1 MTKGNGVFSTLGEEV
16 YDDYWM
22 YYLTNDMAKA
32 LEIPRPYTN
41 LKSYL
46 DYKQKGIAVLE
57 QHKEEIEKLSA
68 EDDLQAHNGEE
79 NDE

>member
-1 MTKGNGVFSTLGEEV
+1 
-16 YDDYWM
+16 M

-46 DYKQKGIAVLE
+46 DYKQKGVDILG
-57 QHKEEIEKLSA
+57 QYKEEIEKLSA
-68 EDDLQAHNGEE
+68 EDDLQTQNAGE

>member
-1 MTKGNGVFSTLGEEV
+1 
-16 YDDYWM
+16 
-22 YYLTNDMAKA
+22 MAKA

-68 EDDLQAHNGEE
+68 EDDLQAQNSAE

>member
-1 MTKGNGVFSTLGEEV
+1 
-16 YDDYWM
+16 
-22 YYLTNDMAKA
+22 MAKA

-46 DYKQKGIAVLE
+46 DYKQKGINILE

-68 EDDLQAHNGEE
+68 EDDLQTQNNSD
-79 NDE
+79 NDD